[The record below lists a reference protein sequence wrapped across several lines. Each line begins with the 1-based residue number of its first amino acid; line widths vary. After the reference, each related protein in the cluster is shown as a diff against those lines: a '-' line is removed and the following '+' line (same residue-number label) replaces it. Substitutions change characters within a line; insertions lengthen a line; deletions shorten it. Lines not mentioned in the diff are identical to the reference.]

1 MPYSL
6 RVGYHRPVTGL
17 ARYCRFLL
25 AYNLAVIVW
34 GAYVRASGSGAGCGS
49 HWPSCNGEVVPLR
62 PSAAT
67 LVEYSHRVS
76 SGLVLVLVAALV
88 VWAFRAAPK
97 GHPVRRGAVLSL
109 IFTLSEAAVGAGLV
123 LFKLVAHDESLA
135 RALAISTHL
144 LNTLLL
150 LAALTLAAYA
160 AGAFRAVGAAARPVA
175 ADARPAP
182 AGARLATPGGG
193 PWSGAAVA
201 AGATEM
207 AMGDAPPTGTGPPDL
222 ALPAASPGLPSV
234 RQPPSVISSRASNGG
249 GPGRRPWPGWSFALA
264 LAATMA
270 IAATGAVAALG
281 DTLFPASSLGQGLA
295 QDLSRTSHLLTRLRT
310 VHPLLAI
317 ALGAYLLHLCQQV
330 TAASAEARRWA
341 NRLRLL
347 VIVQWM
353 LGLLNVALLAPVW
366 LQLTHLLVAD
376 LLWIALV
383 LLALETLAGEPV
395 PARLAPLAPAT
406 ARG

>member
-1 MPYSL
+1 
-6 RVGYHRPVTGL
+6 V
-17 ARYCRFLL
+17 L

-62 PSAAT
+62 PSTAT

-76 SGLVLVLVAALV
+76 SGLVLVLVAVLAA
-88 VWAFRAAPK
+88 WAFRAAPK
-97 GHPVRRGAVLSL
+97 GHPLRRGAVLSL
-109 IFTLSEAAVGAGLV
+109 VFTLSEAAVGAGLV
-123 LFKLVAHDESLA
+123 LFRLVAHDESLA

-150 LAALTLAAYA
+150 LASLTLAAYA
-160 AGAFRAVGAAARPVA
+160 AGAFRTAAGGAAGTA
-175 ADARPAP
+175 A
-182 AGARLATPGGG
+182 AGSDGS
-193 PWSGAAVA
+193 SGAGLA
-201 AGATEM
+201 AGDTA
-207 AMGDAPPTGTGPPDL
+207 
-222 ALPAASPGLPSV
+222 AASRGVPG
-234 RQPPSVISSRASNGG
+234 RG
-249 GPGRRPWPGWSFALA
+249 GPGRRRRLGWWFVLA

-281 DTLFPASSLGQGLA
+281 DTLFPATSLGQGLA
-295 QDLSRTSHLLTRLRT
+295 QDVSPASHLLQRLRT

-317 ALGAYLLHLCQQV
+317 ALGAYLLYLCNQV
-330 TAASAEARRWA
+330 VAFGAAGAAARRQA

-347 VIVQWM
+347 VIGQWT

-376 LLWIALV
+376 LLWIVLV
-383 LLALETLAGEPV
+383 LLALETLAAEPAPASLASLV
-395 PARLAPLAPAT
+395 PAAAGA

>member
-1 MPYSL
+1 
-6 RVGYHRPVTGL
+6 VTGI
-17 ARYCRFLL
+17 ARYCRFVL

-62 PSAAT
+62 PSTAT

-76 SGLVLVLVAALV
+76 SGLVLVLVAVLA

-97 GHPVRRGAVLSL
+97 GHPLRRGAVLSL
-109 IFTLSEAAVGAGLV
+109 VFTLSEAAVGAGLV

-150 LAALTLAAYA
+150 LASLTLAAYA
-160 AGAFRAVGAAARPVA
+160 AGAFRTAAA
-175 ADARPAP
+175 
-182 AGARLATPGGG
+182 AGGT
-193 PWSGAAVA
+193 A
-201 AGATEM
+201 AGGEASS
-207 AMGDAPPTGTGPPDL
+207 
-222 ALPAASPGLPSV
+222 SPGLAAKPE
-234 RQPPSVISSRASNGG
+234 
-249 GPGRRPWPGWSFALA
+249 RRLRPGWLLALG

-281 DTLFPASSLGQGLA
+281 DTLFPATSLGQGLA
-295 QDLSRTSHLLTRLRT
+295 QDLSPASHLLLRLRSL
-310 VHPLLAI
+310 HPLLAI
-317 ALGAYLLHLCQQV
+317 ALGAYLLYLCNQV
-330 TAASAEARRWA
+330 VASGAAGAATRRHA

-347 VIVQWM
+347 VIGQWT
-353 LGLLNVALLAPVW
+353 LGLLNIALLAPVW

-376 LLWIALV
+376 LLWIVLV
-383 LLALETLAGEPV
+383 LLALETLAAEPAPASLASLV
-395 PARLAPLAPAT
+395 PAAAT
-406 ARG
+406 AARG

>member
-1 MPYSL
+1 M
-6 RVGYHRPVTGL
+6 TGL

-76 SGLVLVLVAALV
+76 SGLVLVLVAGLV
-88 VWAFRAAPK
+88 VWAFLAAPR
-97 GHPVRRGAVLSL
+97 GHPLRRGAVLSL
-109 IFTLSEAAVGAGLV
+109 VFTLSEAAVGAGLV

-150 LAALTLAAYA
+150 LGSLTLAGYA
-160 AGAFRAVGAAARPVA
+160 AGAFRAGAGS
-175 ADARPAP
+175 RPA
-182 AGARLATPGGG
+182 APGG
-193 PWSGAAVA
+193 VA
-201 AGATEM
+201 AGE
-207 AMGDAPPTGTGPPDL
+207 PTG
-222 ALPAASPGLPSV
+222 AVA
-234 RQPPSVISSRASNGG
+234 G
-249 GPGRRPWPGWSFALA
+249 GPGRGPWPGWSLALG

-281 DTLFPASSLGQGLA
+281 DTLFPAGSLSQGLA
-295 QDLSRTSHLLTRLRT
+295 QDLSSASHLLLRLRT
-310 VHPLLAI
+310 VHPLFAV
-317 ALGAYLLHLCQQV
+317 ALGAYLLYLCQQV
-330 TAASAEARRWA
+330 AGAGAGDGARRWA

-383 LLALETLAGEPV
+383 VLALEVLAGEPARAAVKPLV
-395 PARLAPLAPAT
+395 PAAAEPSA
-406 ARG
+406 G

>member
-1 MPYSL
+1 M
-6 RVGYHRPVTGL
+6 TGI
-17 ARYCRFLL
+17 ARYCRFVL

-76 SGLVLVLVAALV
+76 SGLVLVLVAVLA

-97 GHPVRRGAVLSL
+97 GHPLRRGAVLSL
-109 IFTLSEAAVGAGLV
+109 VFTLSEAAVGAGLV

-160 AGAFRAVGAAARPVA
+160 AGAFRTAAAA
-175 ADARPAP
+175 AQPA
-182 AGARLATPGGG
+182 AGGG
-193 PWSGAAVA
+193 
-201 AGATEM
+201 E
-207 AMGDAPPTGTGPPDL
+207 
-222 ALPAASPGLPSV
+222 ASPGAGLAAGETATDARV
-234 RQPPSVISSRASNGG
+234 Q
-249 GPGRRPWPGWSFALA
+249 GRRGPERRPRPAWSFALA

-281 DTLFPASSLGQGLA
+281 DTLFPAISLGQGLA
-295 QDLSRTSHLLTRLRT
+295 QDLSPASHLLLRLRT

-317 ALGAYLLHLCQQV
+317 ALGAYLLYLCNQV
-330 TAASAEARRWA
+330 VASGAAGAAARRLA

-347 VIVQWM
+347 VIGQWT
-353 LGLLNVALLAPVW
+353 LGLLNIALLAPVW

-376 LLWIALV
+376 LLWIVLV
-383 LLALETLAGEPV
+383 LLTLETLAAEP
-395 PARLAPLAPAT
+395 APAGLASLVPT
-406 ARG
+406 AATASRG

>member
-1 MPYSL
+1 M
-6 RVGYHRPVTGL
+6 TAL

-109 IFTLSEAAVGAGLV
+109 VFTLSEAAVGAGLV

-144 LNTLLL
+144 LNTQLL

-160 AGAFRAVGAAARPVA
+160 AGAFRAVSAAARPA
-175 ADARPAP
+175 AANARPAA
-182 AGARLATPGGG
+182 AGARPAVAVGEAQ
-193 PWSGAAVA
+193 SGAGVA
-201 AGATEM
+201 AGGTEM
-207 AMGDAPPTGTGPPDL
+207 PMGDAPAAGTGPPDL
-222 ALPAASPGLPSV
+222 APPPPSPGLPSV
-234 RQPPSVISSRASNGG
+234 EGPSSVIGACASGRG

-295 QDLSRTSHLLTRLRT
+295 QDLSSASHLLLRLRT

-330 TAASAEARRWA
+330 TAAGPEVRRQA

-347 VIVQWM
+347 VIGQWM
-353 LGLLNVALLAPVW
+353 LGLLNIALLAPVW

-395 PARLAPLAPAT
+395 PARLAPLVPAT

>member
-1 MPYSL
+1 M
-6 RVGYHRPVTGL
+6 TGL

-76 SGLVLVLVAALV
+76 SGLVLVLVAALA
-88 VWAFRAAPK
+88 VWAFRVAPK

-123 LFKLVAHDESLA
+123 LFKLVAYDESLA

-150 LAALTLAAYA
+150 LAALTLTAYA
-160 AGAFRAVGAAARPVA
+160 AGAFRDVQSAARPAAAR
-175 ADARPAP
+175 
-182 AGARLATPGGG
+182 
-193 PWSGAAVA
+193 
-201 AGATEM
+201 
-207 AMGDAPPTGTGPPDL
+207 
-222 ALPAASPGLPSV
+222 
-234 RQPPSVISSRASNGG
+234 G

-295 QDLSRTSHLLTRLRT
+295 QDLSPASHLLVRLRT

-330 TAASAEARRWA
+330 TAAGAEARRWA

-347 VIVQWM
+347 VIGQWM

-383 LLALETLAGEPV
+383 MLALETLAVE
-395 PARLAPLAPAT
+395 PARRELLPAKDRRSFKDFLLSMPDVGED
-406 ARG
+406 ADFERIVDHGREADL

>member
-1 MPYSL
+1 
-6 RVGYHRPVTGL
+6 VTGI
-17 ARYCRFLL
+17 ARYCRCVLV
-25 AYNLAVIVW
+25 YNLAVIVW

-62 PSAAT
+62 PSTAT

-76 SGLVLVLVAALV
+76 SGLVLVLVAVLAA
-88 VWAFRAAPK
+88 WAFRAAPK
-97 GHPVRRGAVLSL
+97 GHPLRRGAVLSL
-109 IFTLSEAAVGAGLV
+109 VFTLSEAAVGAGLV

-150 LAALTLAAYA
+150 LASLTLAAYA
-160 AGAFRAVGAAARPVA
+160 AGAFRSAAGAAGAAA
-175 ADARPAP
+175 
-182 AGARLATPGGG
+182 AGSDGS
-193 PWSGAAVA
+193 SGAGLA
-201 AGATEM
+201 AGDTA
-207 AMGDAPPTGTGPPDL
+207 
-222 ALPAASPGLPSV
+222 AASRVPG
-234 RQPPSVISSRASNGG
+234 RGG
-249 GPGRRPWPGWSFALA
+249 AGRRPRLGWSFVLA

-281 DTLFPASSLGQGLA
+281 DTLFPATSLGQGLA
-295 QDLSRTSHLLTRLRT
+295 QDLSSASHLLLRLRT

-317 ALGAYLLHLCQQV
+317 ALGAYLLYLCNQV
-330 TAASAEARRWA
+330 VAFGAAGAAARRQA

-347 VIVQWM
+347 VIGQWT
-353 LGLLNVALLAPVW
+353 LGLLNIALLAPVW

-376 LLWIALV
+376 LLWIVLV
-383 LLALETLAGEPV
+383 LLALETLAAEPAPASLASLV
-395 PARLAPLAPAT
+395 PAAAGT

>member
-1 MPYSL
+1 M
-6 RVGYHRPVTGL
+6 TGI
-17 ARYCRFLL
+17 ARYCRFVL

-62 PSAAT
+62 PSTAT

-76 SGLVLVLVAALV
+76 SGLVLVLVAVLAA
-88 VWAFRAAPK
+88 WAFRAAPK
-97 GHPVRRGAVLSL
+97 GHPLRRGAVLSL
-109 IFTLSEAAVGAGLV
+109 VFTLSEAAVGAGLV

-150 LAALTLAAYA
+150 LASLTLAAYA
-160 AGAFRAVGAAARPVA
+160 AGAFRTAAAAAQPAAGGGEAASGAGLTVGGTA
-175 ADARPAP
+175 ADAR
-182 AGARLATPGGG
+182 
-193 PWSGAAVA
+193 V
-201 AGATEM
+201 
-207 AMGDAPPTGTGPPDL
+207 
-222 ALPAASPGLPSV
+222 
-234 RQPPSVISSRASNGG
+234 Q
-249 GPGRRPWPGWSFALA
+249 GRRGPERRPRPGWSFALA

-281 DTLFPASSLGQGLA
+281 DTLFPATSLGQGLA
-295 QDLSRTSHLLTRLRT
+295 QDLSPASHLLQRLRFF
-310 VHPLLAI
+310 HPMLAI
-317 ALGAYLLHLCQQV
+317 ALGAYLLYLCNQV
-330 TAASAEARRWA
+330 VAAGAAGAAARRLA

-347 VIVQWM
+347 VIGQWT
-353 LGLLNVALLAPVW
+353 LGLLNIALLAPVW

-376 LLWIALV
+376 LLWIVLV
-383 LLALETLAGEPV
+383 LLALETLAAEPAKAEQASLV
-395 PARLAPLAPAT
+395 PAAATT

>member
-1 MPYSL
+1 
-6 RVGYHRPVTGL
+6 VTGI
-17 ARYCRFLL
+17 ARYCRFVL

-76 SGLVLVLVAALV
+76 SGLVLVLVAVLAA
-88 VWAFRAAPK
+88 WAFRAAPK
-97 GHPVRRGAVLSL
+97 GHPLRRGAVLSL
-109 IFTLSEAAVGAGLV
+109 VFTLSEAAVGAGLV

-160 AGAFRAVGAAARPVA
+160 AGAFRPAAAAVGPTPGTEPSSAATSVPAGGTA
-175 ADARPAP
+175 AP
-182 AGARLATPGGG
+182 AR
-193 PWSGAAVA
+193 
-201 AGATEM
+201 
-207 AMGDAPPTGTGPPDL
+207 
-222 ALPAASPGLPSV
+222 GLF
-234 RQPPSVISSRASNGG
+234 G

-281 DTLFPASSLGQGLA
+281 DTLFPATSLGQGLA
-295 QDLSRTSHLLTRLRT
+295 QDLSPASHLLLRLRT
-310 VHPLLAI
+310 VHPLLAV
-317 ALGAYLLHLCQQV
+317 ALGAYLLYLCNQV
-330 TAASAEARRWA
+330 ATAGAAARRWA

-347 VIVQWM
+347 VIVQWT
-353 LGLLNVALLAPVW
+353 LGLLNIALLAPVW
-366 LQLTHLLVAD
+366 LQLTHLLIAD

-383 LLALETLAGEPV
+383 LLALETLAAEPAPASQASLV
-395 PARLAPLAPAT
+395 PAAV
-406 ARG
+406 RG

>member
-1 MPYSL
+1 
-6 RVGYHRPVTGL
+6 VTGI
-17 ARYCRFLL
+17 ARYCRFVL

-62 PSAAT
+62 PSTAT

-76 SGLVLVLVAALV
+76 SGLVLVLVAILAA
-88 VWAFRAAPK
+88 WAFRAAPK
-97 GHPVRRGAVLSL
+97 GHPLRRGAVLSL
-109 IFTLSEAAVGAGLV
+109 VFTLSEAAVGAGLV

-150 LAALTLAAYA
+150 LASLTLAAYA
-160 AGAFRAVGAAARPVA
+160 AGAFRTA
-175 ADARPAP
+175 AP
-182 AGARLATPGGG
+182 AG
-193 PWSGAAVA
+193 GAA
-201 AGATEM
+201 G
-207 AMGDAPPTGTGPPDL
+207 L
-222 ALPAASPGLPSV
+222 AASGTVAPHRGV
-234 RQPPSVISSRASNGG
+234 GRAGRE
-249 GPGRRPWPGWSFALA
+249 RRPRPGWSFALA

-281 DTLFPASSLGQGLA
+281 DTLFPATSLGQGLA
-295 QDLSRTSHLLTRLRT
+295 QDVSSASHLLLRLRT

-317 ALGAYLLHLCQQV
+317 ALGAYLLYLCNQV
-330 TAASAEARRWA
+330 AAAGAAGAAARRLA

-347 VIVQWM
+347 VIGQWT
-353 LGLLNVALLAPVW
+353 LGLLNIALLAPVW

-376 LLWIALV
+376 LLWIVLV
-383 LLALETLAGEPV
+383 LLALETLAAEPAKAGLASLV
-395 PARLAPLAPAT
+395 PAAAT
-406 ARG
+406 AARG

>member
-1 MPYSL
+1 
-6 RVGYHRPVTGL
+6 VTGI
-17 ARYCRFLL
+17 ARYCRFVL

-62 PSAAT
+62 PSTAT

-76 SGLVLVLVAALV
+76 SGLVLVLVAVLV
-88 VWAFRAAPK
+88 VWAFRVAPK
-97 GHPVRRGAVLSL
+97 GHTLRRGAVLSL
-109 IFTLSEAAVGAGLV
+109 VFTLSEAAVGAGLV

-150 LAALTLAAYA
+150 LASLTLAAYA
-160 AGAFRAVGAAARPVA
+160 AGAFRTAAAAAAAGLAVAGTAAPARVQGRGGPERRP
-175 ADARPAP
+175 RPA
-182 AGARLATPGGG
+182 
-193 PWSGAAVA
+193 
-201 AGATEM
+201 
-207 AMGDAPPTGTGPPDL
+207 
-222 ALPAASPGLPSV
+222 
-234 RQPPSVISSRASNGG
+234 
-249 GPGRRPWPGWSFALA
+249 WSFALA

-281 DTLFPASSLGQGLA
+281 DTLFPATSLGQGLA
-295 QDLSRTSHLLTRLRT
+295 QDVSPASHLLLRLRT

-317 ALGAYLLHLCQQV
+317 ALGAYLLYLCNQV
-330 TAASAEARRWA
+330 VAAAAAGAAARRLA

-347 VIVQWM
+347 VIGQWT
-353 LGLLNVALLAPVW
+353 LGLLNIALLAPVW

-376 LLWIALV
+376 LLWIVLV
-383 LLALETLAGEPV
+383 LLALETLAAEPAKAELASLV
-395 PARLAPLAPAT
+395 PAAT
-406 ARG
+406 AAVRG

>member
-1 MPYSL
+1 M
-6 RVGYHRPVTGL
+6 TGI
-17 ARYCRFLL
+17 ARYCRFVL

-62 PSAAT
+62 PSTAT

-76 SGLVLVLVAALV
+76 SGLVLVLVAVLAA
-88 VWAFRAAPK
+88 WAFRAAPK
-97 GHPVRRGAVLSL
+97 GHPLRRGAVLSL
-109 IFTLSEAAVGAGLV
+109 VFTLSEAAVGAGLV

-150 LAALTLAAYA
+150 LASLTLAAYA
-160 AGAFRAVGAAARPVA
+160 AGAFRTVAAAGGAAGLAAGGTVAPSRGAGRGGRERRP
-175 ADARPAP
+175 RPA
-182 AGARLATPGGG
+182 
-193 PWSGAAVA
+193 
-201 AGATEM
+201 
-207 AMGDAPPTGTGPPDL
+207 
-222 ALPAASPGLPSV
+222 
-234 RQPPSVISSRASNGG
+234 
-249 GPGRRPWPGWSFALA
+249 WSFALA

-295 QDLSRTSHLLTRLRT
+295 QDLSPASHLLQRLRFF
-310 VHPLLAI
+310 HPLLAI
-317 ALGAYLLHLCQQV
+317 ALGTYLLHLCNQV
-330 TAASAEARRWA
+330 VASGAAGTAARRWA

-347 VIVQWM
+347 VIGQWT
-353 LGLLNVALLAPVW
+353 LGLLNIALLAPVW

-376 LLWIALV
+376 LLWIVLV
-383 LLALETLAGEPV
+383 LLALETLAAEPAPAGLASLV
-395 PARLAPLAPAT
+395 PAAAES
-406 ARG
+406 

>member
-1 MPYSL
+1 
-6 RVGYHRPVTGL
+6 VTGI
-17 ARYCRFLL
+17 ARYCRFVL

-62 PSAAT
+62 PSTAT

-76 SGLVLVLVAALV
+76 SGLVLVLVAVLAA
-88 VWAFRAAPK
+88 WAFRAAPK
-97 GHPVRRGAVLSL
+97 GHALRRGAVLSL
-109 IFTLSEAAVGAGLV
+109 VFTLSEAAVGAGLV

-150 LAALTLAAYA
+150 LASLTLAAYA
-160 AGAFRAVGAAARPVA
+160 AGAFRTAAAAGGAA
-175 ADARPAP
+175 
-182 AGARLATPGGG
+182 GL
-193 PWSGAAVA
+193 A
-201 AGATEM
+201 AG
-207 AMGDAPPTGTGPPDL
+207 GTV
-222 ALPAASPGLPSV
+222 ALNRGV
-234 RQPPSVISSRASNGG
+234 GRGGRESR
-249 GPGRRPWPGWSFALA
+249 PRPGWSFALA

-281 DTLFPASSLGQGLA
+281 DTLFPATSLGQGLA
-295 QDLSRTSHLLTRLRT
+295 QDVSAASHLLLRLRT

-317 ALGAYLLHLCQQV
+317 ALGAYLLYLCNQV
-330 TAASAEARRWA
+330 VASGAAGAAARRQA

-347 VIVQWM
+347 VIGQWT
-353 LGLLNVALLAPVW
+353 LGLLNIALLAPVW

-376 LLWIALV
+376 LLWIVLV
-383 LLALETLAGEPV
+383 LLALETLAAEPAKAELASLV
-395 PARLAPLAPAT
+395 PAAT
-406 ARG
+406 AAVRG

>member
-1 MPYSL
+1 
-6 RVGYHRPVTGL
+6 VTGI
-17 ARYCRFLL
+17 ARYCRFVL

-49 HWPSCNGEVVPLR
+49 HWPTCNGEVVPPR
-62 PSAAT
+62 PSTAT

-76 SGLVLVLVAALV
+76 SGLVLVLVAVLA

-97 GHPVRRGAVLSL
+97 GHPLRRGAILSL
-109 IFTLSEAAVGAGLV
+109 VFTLSEAAVGAGLV

-150 LAALTLAAYA
+150 LASLTLAAHA
-160 AGAFRAVGAAARPVA
+160 AGAFRTAASAAGAADLA
-175 ADARPAP
+175 A
-182 AGARLATPGGG
+182 
-193 PWSGAAVA
+193 SGTAAVA
-201 AGATEM
+201 QVVGRGRE
-207 AMGDAPPTGTGPPDL
+207 GRPR
-222 ALPAASPGLPSV
+222 PA
-234 RQPPSVISSRASNGG
+234 
-249 GPGRRPWPGWSFALA
+249 WSFALA

-281 DTLFPASSLGQGLA
+281 DTLFPATSLGQGLA
-295 QDLSRTSHLLTRLRT
+295 QDLSPASHLLLRLRT

-317 ALGAYLLHLCQQV
+317 ALGAYLLYLCNQV
-330 TAASAEARRWA
+330 VAAGAAGAAAARRHA

-347 VIVQWM
+347 VIGQWT
-353 LGLLNVALLAPVW
+353 LGLLNIALLAPVW

-376 LLWIALV
+376 LLWIVLV
-383 LLALETLAGEPV
+383 LLALETLAAEPAPASLASLV
-395 PARLAPLAPAT
+395 PAAATT

>member
-1 MPYSL
+1 M
-6 RVGYHRPVTGL
+6 TGI
-17 ARYCRFLL
+17 ARYCRFVL

-62 PSAAT
+62 PSTAT

-76 SGLVLVLVAALV
+76 SGLVLVLVAVLAA
-88 VWAFRAAPK
+88 WAFRAAPK
-97 GHPVRRGAVLSL
+97 GHPLRRGAVLSL
-109 IFTLSEAAVGAGLV
+109 VFTLSEAAVGAGLV

-150 LAALTLAAYA
+150 LASLTLAAYA
-160 AGAFRAVGAAARPVA
+160 AGAFRTAAAAGGAAGLAAGGAVALNRGVGRGEPERRP
-175 ADARPAP
+175 RPA
-182 AGARLATPGGG
+182 
-193 PWSGAAVA
+193 
-201 AGATEM
+201 
-207 AMGDAPPTGTGPPDL
+207 
-222 ALPAASPGLPSV
+222 
-234 RQPPSVISSRASNGG
+234 
-249 GPGRRPWPGWSFALA
+249 WSFALA

-281 DTLFPASSLGQGLA
+281 DTLFPATSLGQGLA
-295 QDLSRTSHLLTRLRT
+295 QDLSPASHLLLRLRT

-317 ALGAYLLHLCQQV
+317 ALGAYLLYLCNQV
-330 TAASAEARRWA
+330 VASGAAGAATRRHA

-347 VIVQWM
+347 VIGQWT
-353 LGLLNVALLAPVW
+353 LGLLNIALLAPVW

-376 LLWIALV
+376 LLWIVLV
-383 LLALETLAGEPV
+383 LLALETLAAEP
-395 PARLAPLAPAT
+395 APASLASLVT
-406 ARG
+406 AAATAARS

>member
-1 MPYSL
+1 M
-6 RVGYHRPVTGL
+6 TGI
-17 ARYCRFLL
+17 ARYCRFVL

-62 PSAAT
+62 PSTAT

-76 SGLVLVLVAALV
+76 SGLVLVLVAVLAA
-88 VWAFRAAPK
+88 WAFRAAPK
-97 GHPVRRGAVLSL
+97 GHPLRRGAVLSL
-109 IFTLSEAAVGAGLV
+109 VFTLSEAAVGAGLV

-150 LAALTLAAYA
+150 LASLTLAAYA
-160 AGAFRAVGAAARPVA
+160 AGAFRTAAAAGDA
-175 ADARPAP
+175 AGLA
-182 AGARLATPGGG
+182 AGG
-193 PWSGAAVA
+193 AVA
-201 AGATEM
+201 PHRGVGRAGRE
-207 AMGDAPPTGTGPPDL
+207 
-222 ALPAASPGLPSV
+222 
-234 RQPPSVISSRASNGG
+234 
-249 GPGRRPWPGWSFALA
+249 RRPRPGWSFALA

-281 DTLFPASSLGQGLA
+281 DTLFPATSLGQGLA
-295 QDLSRTSHLLTRLRT
+295 QDLSPASHLLQRLRFF
-310 VHPLLAI
+310 HPMLAI
-317 ALGAYLLHLCQQV
+317 ALGAYLLYLCNQV
-330 TAASAEARRWA
+330 VAAGAAGAAARRLA

-347 VIVQWM
+347 VIGQWT
-353 LGLLNVALLAPVW
+353 LGLLNIALLAPVW

-376 LLWIALV
+376 LLWIVLV
-383 LLALETLAGEPV
+383 LLALETLAAEPAKAEQASLV
-395 PARLAPLAPAT
+395 PAAATT

>member
-1 MPYSL
+1 
-6 RVGYHRPVTGL
+6 VTGI
-17 ARYCRFLL
+17 ARYCRFVL

-62 PSAAT
+62 PSTAT

-76 SGLVLVLVAALV
+76 SGLVLVLVAVLA

-97 GHPVRRGAVLSL
+97 GHPLRRGAVLSL
-109 IFTLSEAAVGAGLV
+109 VFTLSEAAVGAGLV

-150 LAALTLAAYA
+150 LASLTLAAYA
-160 AGAFRAVGAAARPVA
+160 AGAFRTAAAAGTAAPARVQGRGGPERRP
-175 ADARPAP
+175 RPA
-182 AGARLATPGGG
+182 
-193 PWSGAAVA
+193 
-201 AGATEM
+201 
-207 AMGDAPPTGTGPPDL
+207 
-222 ALPAASPGLPSV
+222 
-234 RQPPSVISSRASNGG
+234 
-249 GPGRRPWPGWSFALA
+249 WSFALA

-281 DTLFPASSLGQGLA
+281 DTLFPATSLGQGLA
-295 QDLSRTSHLLTRLRT
+295 QDVSPASHLLLRLRT

-317 ALGAYLLHLCQQV
+317 ALGAYLLYLCNQV
-330 TAASAEARRWA
+330 VAAGAAGAAARRLA

-347 VIVQWM
+347 VIGQWT
-353 LGLLNVALLAPVW
+353 LGLLNIALLAPVW

-376 LLWIALV
+376 LLWIVLV
-383 LLALETLAGEPV
+383 LLALETLAAEPAPAGLASLV
-395 PARLAPLAPAT
+395 PAAT
-406 ARG
+406 AAVRG

>member
-1 MPYSL
+1 
-6 RVGYHRPVTGL
+6 VTGL

-25 AYNLAVIVW
+25 AYNLAVILW

-62 PSAAT
+62 PSTAT
-67 LVEYSHRVS
+67 LVEYSHRLS
-76 SGLVLVLVAALV
+76 SGLVVLLVIGLV
-88 VWAFRAAPK
+88 VWAFVAAPK

-109 IFTLSEAAVGAGLV
+109 VFTLSEAAVGAGLV

-150 LAALTLAAYA
+150 LAALTLAGYA
-160 AGAFRAVGAAARPVA
+160 AGAFRGAAGVRPPPDPARSVA
-175 ADARPAP
+175 I
-182 AGARLATPGGG
+182 
-193 PWSGAAVA
+193 A
-201 AGATEM
+201 AG
-207 AMGDAPPTGTGPPDL
+207 
-222 ALPAASPGLPSV
+222 LPGVEPK
-234 RQPPSVISSRASNGG
+234 
-249 GPGRRPWPGWSFALA
+249 RRPKSQDSAAGHSRHAAWPGWIFALGI
-264 LAATMA
+264 AATMA

-281 DTLFPASSLGQGLA
+281 DTLFPASSLSQGLA
-295 QDLSRTSHLLTRLRT
+295 EDLSPAAHVLTRLRT

-317 ALGAYLLHLCQQV
+317 GLGAYLLYVCNQMS
-330 TAASAEARRWA
+330 AANPEARRWA

-353 LGLLNVALLAPVW
+353 LGLVNIALLAPVW

-383 LLALETLAGEPV
+383 LLALEALAGEPA
-395 PARLAPLAPAT
+395 PATLAPLVPAT
-406 ARG
+406 AEPTAS

>member
-1 MPYSL
+1 MLLGRSGAPSPECGQIPGAASPWL
-6 RVGYHRPVTGL
+6 GYHRPVTGI
-17 ARYCRFLL
+17 ARYCRFVL

-62 PSAAT
+62 PSTAT

-76 SGLVLVLVAALV
+76 SGLVLVLVAVLA

-97 GHPVRRGAVLSL
+97 GHPLRRGAVLSL
-109 IFTLSEAAVGAGLV
+109 VFTLSEAAVGAGLV

-150 LAALTLAAYA
+150 LASLTLAAFA
-160 AGAFRAVGAAARPVA
+160 AGAFRTAAAA
-175 ADARPAP
+175 AGPAVP
-182 AGARLATPGGG
+182 ALVQGRGG
-193 PWSGAAVA
+193 P
-201 AGATEM
+201 E
-207 AMGDAPPTGTGPPDL
+207 
-222 ALPAASPGLPSV
+222 
-234 RQPPSVISSRASNGG
+234 
-249 GPGRRPWPGWSFALA
+249 RRPRPGWSFALA

-270 IAATGAVAALG
+270 IAATGAVSALG

-295 QDLSRTSHLLTRLRT
+295 QDLSPASHLLLRLRSI
-310 VHPLLAI
+310 HPLLAI
-317 ALGAYLLHLCQQV
+317 ALGAYLLYLCNQV
-330 TAASAEARRWA
+330 VAAGAAGAAGAAVRRHA

-347 VIVQWM
+347 VIGQWT
-353 LGLLNVALLAPVW
+353 LGLLNIALLAPVW

-376 LLWIALV
+376 LLWIVLV
-383 LLALETLAGEPV
+383 LLALETLAAEPA
-395 PARLAPLAPAT
+395 PASLAPLVPAAAT
-406 ARG
+406 AARG